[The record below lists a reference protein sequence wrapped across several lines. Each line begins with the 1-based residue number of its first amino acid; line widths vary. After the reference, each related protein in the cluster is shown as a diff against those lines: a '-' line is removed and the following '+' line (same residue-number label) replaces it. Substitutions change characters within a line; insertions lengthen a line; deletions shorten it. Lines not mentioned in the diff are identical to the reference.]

1 MEVQVKRFDELS
13 ITELYQL
20 LKLRCDIFV
29 VEQEC
34 AYPDIDDKD
43 LKALHVLGTNNGI
56 LVAYTRMFD
65 AGDYFEQPSIGRV
78 AVHQDH
84 RKYGYGHQII
94 DASIEAVYNRFGEQQ
109 IKISA
114 QTYLQKFYESHGF
127 EKTSE
132 EYLEDDIPHI
142 DMVKS

>member
-34 AYPDIDDKD
+34 PYPDIDDKD
-43 LKALHVLGTNNGI
+43 QKALHVLGTNNGV

-78 AVHQDH
+78 AVHQEH
-84 RKYGYGHQII
+84 RKFGYGHQII
-94 DASIEAVYNRFGEQQ
+94 DASIEVVYNRFGEQP

>member
-1 MEVQVKRFDELS
+1 MKVQVKRFDELS

-34 AYPDIDDKD
+34 AYQDIDDKD
-43 LKALHVLGTNNGI
+43 QKALHVLGTNNGV

-65 AGDYFEQPSIGRV
+65 AGDYFDQPSIGRV

-94 DASIEAVYNRFGEQQ
+94 ESSIEAAHNRFGKQP

-142 DMVKS
+142 DMIKS